1 MAIED
6 KNNPDLI
13 RGKGQLSGAGNDLI
27 SGKADPNTIQ
37 TYQTKSF
44 NHEGVT
50 GSEPVGRLNETNV
63 AIAITPDVMIVNNS
77 PVDKQVKDEVS
88 KKPVG
93 QGMSEDSGK
102 VENQPHEKSQS
113 AGNIGGSNVSHV

>member
-13 RGKGQLSGAGNDLI
+13 RGKGQISGAGNDLI

-50 GSEPVGRLNETNV
+50 GSTPVDRLNETNV
-63 AIAITPDVMIVNNS
+63 AIAITPDVMIDNNS
-77 PVDKQVKDEVS
+77 PVEKQVKDEVN

-93 QGMSEDSGK
+93 NGMAADSGEVK
-102 VENQPHEKSQS
+102 NQSSEKSQS
-113 AGNIGGSNVSHV
+113 AGNIGATNVSHV